1 MELKIT
7 APKDRHDIIVERDF
21 AAGIHLVFEILSN
34 PEYLMKWQFPKAAE
48 LTIEKHD
55 CRNGGSYLSWH
66 KGPNNMKFGFTG
78 VFHEVKVPELII
90 QTSEFLGL
98 PFKVI
103 PTLEI
108 TKLEA
113 INPELTR
120 LTKHII
126 CASNEVRNSMLQ
138 NGMEQHFTSSFV
150 RIDDILQ
157 NK

>member
-1 MELKIT
+1 MAPKIT
-7 APKDRHDIIVERDF
+7 ALENGHDIIVERDF
-21 AAGIHLVFEILSN
+21 NAGIELVFEIFSN
-34 PEYLMKWQFPKAAE
+34 PEYLMRWQFPEGAGLE
-48 LTIEKHD
+48 IEKHD
-55 CRNGGSYLSWH
+55 CNTGGRYLSWH

-78 VFHEVKVPELII
+78 VFHEVKAPELII

-113 INPELTR
+113 INPELTK

-126 CASNEVRNSMLQ
+126 CVSNEVRNAMLQ
-138 NGMEQHFTSSFV
+138 NGMEQHFTGSFI
-150 RIDDILQ
+150 RIDDILK